1 MFLNIKVMSRELCF
15 DKSVTNND
23 LFGRQALYFIENF
36 YIEKVTKG
44 VQDTFS
50 LIKSKKNKK
59 PNNLP
64 SKNKE
69 NRLFGYSFRKLNAQV
84 SLFHTVKL
92 Y

>member
-44 VQDTFS
+44 VQDNF
-50 LIKSKKNKK
+50 
-59 PNNLP
+59 
-64 SKNKE
+64 
-69 NRLFGYSFRKLNAQV
+69 FGN
-84 SLFHTVKL
+84 
-92 Y
+92 